1 MINTYSIMTFIM
13 KGANNL
19 DNSNQKPVEKSNR
32 LMELMI
38 LNVLQK
44 HGITSESVKEKLT
57 EDQKKLFLDML
68 EELKQQTDILLSK
81 NTSQKSKS
89 NWSSIPFKGA
99 SHRRFFY
106 IKIGYKFWELS
117 PVLFIAI
124 NI

>member
-1 MINTYSIMTFIM
+1 MTFIM
-13 KGANNL
+13 KGVSNL

-44 HGITSESVKEKLT
+44 HGITPESVKEKLT

-68 EELKQQTDILLSK
+68 EELKQQTDTLLSK

-89 NWSSIPFKGA
+89 N
-99 SHRRFFY
+99 
-106 IKIGYKFWELS
+106 
-117 PVLFIAI
+117 
-124 NI
+124 

>member
-89 NWSSIPFKGA
+89 N
-99 SHRRFFY
+99 
-106 IKIGYKFWELS
+106 
-117 PVLFIAI
+117 
-124 NI
+124 